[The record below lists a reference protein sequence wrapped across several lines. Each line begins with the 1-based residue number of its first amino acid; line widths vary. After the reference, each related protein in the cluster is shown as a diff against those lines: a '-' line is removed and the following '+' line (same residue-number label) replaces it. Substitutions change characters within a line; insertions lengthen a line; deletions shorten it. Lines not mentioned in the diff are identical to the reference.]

1 MEKTLINKDKILLQV
16 EKLEHARD
24 LSLPKYMTEDSSGL
38 DLLAGVAEDIIIQPG
53 ERALVPTGLKLMIP
67 RGFEGQVRPRSGLA
81 VKFGVTVLNTPGT
94 IDADYRGEV
103 KVILYN
109 AGKEEF
115 TIHRGDRIAQLVI
128 SPVQQVILKEV
139 KSVSKTLRNENG
151 FGSTGKQ

>member
-1 MEKTLINKDKILLQV
+1 MEETLINKNKILLRF
-16 EKLEHARD
+16 ERLGHARD

-38 DLLAGVAEDIIIQPG
+38 DLLAAVTEDILIQPG
-53 ERALVPTGLKLMIP
+53 DRTLVPTGLKIMIP
-67 RGFEGQVRPRSGLA
+67 HGFEGQVRPRSGLA
-81 VKFGVTVLNTPGT
+81 VKYGVTVLNTPGT

-109 AGKEEF
+109 AGKDEF

-151 FGSTGKQ
+151 FGSTGK

>member
-1 MEKTLINKDKILLQV
+1 MEETLTNKNKILLRF
-16 EKLEHARD
+16 ERLEHARD

-38 DLLAGVAEDIIIQPG
+38 DLLAAVTEDILIQPG
-53 ERALVPTGLKLMIP
+53 DRTLVPTGLKIMIP
-67 RGFEGQVRPRSGLA
+67 HGFEGQVRPRSGLA
-81 VKFGVTVLNTPGT
+81 VKYGVTVLNTPGT

-109 AGKEEF
+109 AGKEKF

-151 FGSTGKQ
+151 FGSTGK

>member
-1 MEKTLINKDKILLQV
+1 MEETLINKNKILLRF
-16 EKLEHARD
+16 ERLEHARD

-38 DLLAGVAEDIIIQPG
+38 DLLAAVTEDILIQPG
-53 ERALVPTGLKLMIP
+53 DRTLVPTGLKIMIP
-67 RGFEGQVRPRSGLA
+67 HGFEGQVRPRSGLA
-81 VKFGVTVLNTPGT
+81 VKYGVTVLNTPGT

-151 FGSTGKQ
+151 FGSTGK

>member
-1 MEKTLINKDKILLQV
+1 MEETLINKNKILLRF
-16 EKLEHARD
+16 ERLEHARD

-38 DLLAGVAEDIIIQPG
+38 DLLAAVTEDILIQPG
-53 ERALVPTGLKLMIP
+53 DRTLVPTGLKIMIP
-67 RGFEGQVRPRSGLA
+67 HGFEGQVRPRSGLA
-81 VKFGVTVLNTPGT
+81 VKYGVTVLNTPGT

-109 AGKEEF
+109 TGKEEF

-151 FGSTGKQ
+151 FGSTGK

>member
-1 MEKTLINKDKILLQV
+1 MAKTLINKDNVLLQV
-16 EKLEHARD
+16 EQLEHAIG

-38 DLLAGVAEDIIIQPG
+38 DLLAGVTEDILIQPG

-81 VKFGVTVLNTPGT
+81 IKYGVTVLNTPGT

-109 AGKEEF
+109 AGKDEF
-115 TIHRGDRIAQLVI
+115 SIHRGDRIAQLVI
-128 SPVQQVILKEV
+128 SSVQQVILKEV

-151 FGSTGKQ
+151 FGSTGK